1 MKPQSLKAN
10 DGGTTHAEG
19 ADTMTAIQ
27 IYGLVAPLVL
37 AGCAWII
44 VEWQLRVIEKHRPV
58 APEHMILYHE
68 VTARL
73 SEVIL

>member
-10 DGGTTHAEG
+10 DGGTTHVEG

-44 VEWQLRVIEKHRPV
+44 VEWQLRVIEKHRRGAGQV
-58 APEHMILYHE
+58 TGAPPSKP
-68 VTARL
+68 TT
-73 SEVIL
+73 